1 MDNNYTSLRLVFVS
15 ILAPILAL
23 NATIWRVNNTPGI
36 NASYADMSS
45 AIAGA
50 AVDDTLYVE
59 GSLTSYGAVLLN
71 KRLTL
76 IGPGYLLG
84 VNDTTIAFQQPATL
98 SSLRVTAAGAT
109 VMGLFINN
117 AATTPVFALSIEAS
131 NVTMLRNY
139 IRKGNNGASGDVVQ
153 ISLGLTGVSLAQ
165 NLIENTGTSLSFT
178 FRGINFL
185 GAGINCIVSNNIIL
199 TGAADLNGGSMSGD
213 AIVLATG
220 GSYRVN
226 FNTIRGNCSFFNAQ
240 VTGNVLIRGL
250 ITTSPANPNI
260 VQNNLANQSQ
270 FGTVQGNVA
279 LVDMTTGVFTM
290 TGLASEDRYY
300 RLANASPANTA
311 GPNGA
316 DAGSYGGFTPYVRS
330 GMPPIPSI
338 FAASI
343 PGAANTATGVPV
355 NQSSISRN

>member
-1 MDNNYTSLRLVFVS
+1 MDNKYTSLRLVFGL
-15 ILAPILAL
+15 ILVPIMAL

-36 NASYADMSS
+36 NASYSDMAS
-45 AIAGA
+45 AISGA
-50 AVDDTLYVE
+50 SVDDTLYVE
-59 GSLTSYGAVLLN
+59 GSLATYGAVLLN
-71 KRLTL
+71 KRLTI

-84 VNDTTIAFQQPATL
+84 VNDTTMAFQQPATL
-98 SSLRVTAAGAT
+98 SSLRVTAAGST

-117 AATTPVFALSIEAS
+117 TATSPVFALSIEAS

-139 IRKGNNGASGDVVQ
+139 LRKGNNGASGDVVQ
-153 ISLGLTGVSLAQ
+153 ISSGLSGVSLAQ
-165 NLIENTGTSLSFT
+165 NLVENTGTSLSFT

-185 GAGINCIVSNNIIL
+185 GAGTNCIISNNIIL

-213 AIVLATG
+213 ALVLATG
-220 GSYRVN
+220 GAYRVN

-240 VTGNVLIRGL
+240 VTGNILIRGL

-260 VQNNLANQSQ
+260 VQNNLSNQSQ
-270 FGTVQGNVA
+270 FGVLQGNQS
-279 LVDMTTGVFTM
+279 LVDMTTGMFTM
-290 TGLASEDRYY
+290 TGLVTEDRHY
-300 RLANASPANTA
+300 RLASASPAITA

-316 DAGSYGGFTPYVRS
+316 NAGSYGGFTPYVLS

>member
-1 MDNNYTSLRLVFVS
+1 MDNKYISLSLVIGLLLV
-15 ILAPILAL
+15 PVLAL

-36 NASYADMSS
+36 NASFSSMSA
-45 AIAGA
+45 AITGA

-59 GSLTSYGAVLLN
+59 GSLTSYGAVILN
-71 KRLTL
+71 KRLTV

-84 VNDTTIAFQQPATL
+84 VNDTTMAFQQAATL

-109 VMGLFINN
+109 VMGMFINN
-117 AATTPVFALSIEAS
+117 AATTPTFALSVEAS

-153 ISLGLTGVSLAQ
+153 VSSGLTGLSFSQ
-165 NLIENTGTSLSFT
+165 NFIENTGTSLSFT
-178 FRGINFL
+178 FRAINFL
-185 GAGINCIVSNNIIL
+185 GAGTNCIISNNIIL
-199 TGAADLNGGSMSGD
+199 TGAADLNGASMSGD
-213 AIVLATG
+213 ALVLVAG

-226 FNTIRGNCSFFNAQ
+226 FNTIRGNCSFFDAQ
-240 VTGNVLIRGL
+240 VTGNILIRGL

-260 VQNNLANQSQ
+260 TQRNVANQSQ
-270 FGTVQGNVA
+270 FGTLQGNLA
-279 LVDMTTGVFTM
+279 LVDMTTNMFTM
-290 TGLASEDRYY
+290 TGTASEDRYY
-300 RLANASPANTA
+300 RLNNASPAISA

-316 DAGSYGGFTPYVRS
+316 DAGAYGGFTPYVRS